1 MITLHE
7 LSNET
12 QYLMQDFLFIERVNK
27 TKALLTAVGV
37 LPTLRQ
43 KQHELLHNNFAA
55 LFVSAYD
62 KGGEFELS
70 HISTFYSVKAGL
82 PSKTYVML
90 QLMEAK
96 GLLAPIGD
104 KKWRMTSRLMLGVGP
119 LEDADPTFQEVIAE

>member
-70 HISTFYSVKAGL
+70 HISTSYSVKAGL
-82 PSKTYVML
+82 PSKTYFML

-96 GLLAPIGD
+96 GLLVSIGD

>member
-96 GLLAPIGD
+96 GLLVPIGD
-104 KKWRMTSRLMLGVGP
+104 KQWRITSRLAIAVVP
-119 LEDADPTFQEVIAE
+119 LKEADSAKHLVAAK